1 MRIEVREAHETVVAT
16 LRKAGLEQ
24 DDARTVAEA
33 LVDAELSGRKG
44 HGLNRVPP
52 IVSIAAGAG
61 SGRIRVTKD
70 SGATISLDAGGALG
84 YLAASRASNLVR
96 ERLRTQPIAAA
107 AVRGTSHAGAI
118 GYYAR
123 FVAEAGHCAIAMAHC
138 SPLLA
143 PHGAHTAVFGT
154 NPIAFACPGPDHP
167 LVADISPASIT
178 YGALTNARRRGEV
191 IPNGVAV
198 DSQGNPTNDPS
209 QALAGAILPVAGA
222 KGSAL
227 AFLVQVITG
236 ALCGAAAVP
245 RPGEDY
251 GFFLL
256 GMQSNAFAPGGD
268 VQRHITD
275 LVDAVHAA
283 GALCPGDRS
292 EALRKKALRVGIEV
306 DDALWSKILS
316 LAQRQSD

>member
-1 MRIEVREAHETVVAT
+1 MRIEVRGAHETVVAA
-16 LRKAGLEQ
+16 LRKAGLGQ
-24 DDARTVAEA
+24 DDARTVADA
-33 LVDAELSGRKG
+33 LLDAELTGRKG
-44 HGLNRVPP
+44 HGLNRVPA
-52 IVSIAAGAG
+52 VAARAAGEG
-61 SGRIRVTKD
+61 SDRIRVTSD
-70 SGATISLDAGGALG
+70 NGTCVNIDAGGALG

-96 ERLRTQPIAAA
+96 ERLAAQPIAAA

-123 FVAEAGHCAIAMAHC
+123 LVAEAGHCALAMAHC

-143 PHGAHTAVFGT
+143 PYGAHTAVFGT

-178 YGALTNARRRGEV
+178 YGALTNARRRGER
-191 IPNGVAV
+191 IPDGVAV
-198 DSQGNPTNDPS
+198 DSQGNPTSDPS

-245 RPGEDY
+245 KPGEDY

-256 GMQSNAFAPGGD
+256 GMQLQAFAPGND

-275 LVDAVHAA
+275 LVDAVRAA

-292 EALRKKALRVGIEV
+292 EAHREKALRDGIEV
-306 DDALWSKILS
+306 DDALWNKILS
-316 LAQRQSD
+316 LARRQSG